1 MCLVVVLT
9 LTAGMSHADVV
20 EGTCTSSS
28 SSASCNRDVT
38 HGLAMLQQAAKTEK
52 RSFAKSGHDE
62 VGSNSKNAGHAS
74 LSVSMKGEEDA
85 AIVEGNAVAAKGTD
99 ENAQLLEQP
108 GKKPGGS
115 GEQEG
120 GTAQVSR
127 IVIQMVFGILYYI
140 TIVSKYPSYKDL
152 PEPNQAAKDLQEIN
166 EVSATCQTSVANC
179 LLSWCCSGPRA
190 AHTFYSTLGLN
201 YFFCCLLMSCFPC
214 CTLWY
219 VNSFTELN
227 EKLGGE
233 KRNMFVGLICACLCS
248 CCVIAQDAESLD
260 RVVGVKTGFCG
271 ISDDPRQDVAQGA
284 TVTQ

>member
-1 MCLVVVLT
+1 
-9 LTAGMSHADVV
+9 
-20 EGTCTSSS
+20 
-28 SSASCNRDVT
+28 
-38 HGLAMLQQAAKTEK
+38 MLQQAAKTEK

-62 VGSNSKNAGHAS
+62 VDGSGSNSKNAGHAS
-74 LSVSMKGEEDA
+74 LS
-85 AIVEGNAVAAKGTD
+85 VEGNAVAAKGTD

-108 GKKPGGS
+108 GQKPGGS

-190 AHTFYSTLGLN
+190 AHTFYSTIGFN
-201 YFFCCLLMSCFPC
+201 YWAGCILMSCFPC

-219 VNSFTELN
+219 MNSFRVNGMYLN
-227 EKLGGE
+227 EKLGGQ
-233 KRNMFVGLICACLCS
+233 RRSALMGLICACFCS

-260 RVVGVKTGFCG
+260 RITGYETRLC
-271 ISDDPRQDVAQGA
+271 SVRPMK
-284 TVTQ
+284 